1 MIPDQILNE
10 IIEEIAGSD
19 VLPLVQIL
27 KGKVNVSEFKMA
39 EKLEVTVNHV
49 RNMLY
54 RLSAHDVMDWT
65 RKKDKEKGW
74 YVYFW
79 TLNMLKLR
87 DLTVK
92 IKIDRVEKLE
102 LRLKNEQ
109 STDYFRCPDKHIR
122 ASLTSAMEQE
132 FKCPECG
139 LHLER
144 EDNKKTIETIQRTIT
159 RLNEEINLLR
169 SLEILPIKEK
179 RVTKKIK
186 KIKAKPKTKPASK
199 KHKTKKKAPKRK
211 KKK

>member
-27 KGKVNVSEFKMA
+27 KGKVNVSEFKIA